1 MGLKELR
8 DKVAIVGVGNT
19 AYGELYRTRD
29 PLRTSYGLGLE
40 AFKKALD
47 DSGLSKNDIDGVVV
61 SRIPSYTKMCMM
73 LGIQNP
79 RLTDILPGEGR
90 MSGVAIQLA
99 VMAICTGMAKTVAC
113 IYGNDGRSAGAT
125 YGAEPESFDSYASP
139 YGMTSPGASFAL
151 MWQRYMHECNMN
163 EEVLGNVAMTLRHHA
178 SMNPDAVMQKPLT
191 MEEYLKSRYIVSPLR
206 LFDYCLINDGGVCLI
221 VTSAERARDCRN
233 PPVYISATAQI
244 GQHTRYHHT
253 QTYNYDMMKIMA
265 DQVYPMAGVGPKDID
280 CVQIYDNFL
289 TNVPWSLEGFEF
301 CPKGEAGRWIQDG
314 RIGIGGELPVN
325 TSGGHC
331 SESYMQ
337 GWALHVEAVRQLR
350 GQCGARQVQGCEL
363 VQYIAPG
370 PICTTHI
377 FRR

>member
-1 MGLKELR
+1 MGLEELK

-19 AYGELYRTRD
+19 AYSELYRTRD
-29 PLRTSYGLGLE
+29 PLRTSYSLGRE

-47 DSGLSKNDIDGVVV
+47 DSGLSKNDIDGVIV
-61 SRIPSYTKMCMM
+61 SRIPSYGQMCMM

-79 RLTDILPGEGR
+79 RITFTLPGEGR

-99 VMAICTGMAKTVAC
+99 VMAVCTGMAKTVAC
-113 IYGNDGRSAGAT
+113 IYGNVGRSAGAT

-151 MWQRYMHECNMN
+151 MWQRYMHESNMT
-163 EEVLGNVAMTLRHHA
+163 EEVLGNVAIVLRHHA
-178 SMNPDAVMQKPLT
+178 SMNPDAVMRKPLT
-191 MEEYLKSRYIVSPLR
+191 MEEYLKARYIVSPLR

-221 VTSAERARDCRN
+221 VTSAERARDCRY
-233 PPVYISATAQI
+233 PPIFISATAQI

-253 QTYNYDMMKIMA
+253 QTYNYDVMKAMA
-265 DQVYPMAGVGPKDID
+265 DQVYPAAGVGPKDID

-289 TNVPWSLEGFEF
+289 TNIPWSLEGFGF
-301 CPKGEAGRWIQDG
+301 CPKGEAGHWIREGQI
-314 RIGIGGELPVN
+314 RIGGKLPVN

-337 GWALHVEAVRQLR
+337 GWALQAEAVRQLR
-350 GQCGARQVQGCEL
+350 GRCGARQVQGCEL
-363 VQYIAPG
+363 IQYISPG